1 MFFQRLYHDGLAQA
15 SYLVGCQK
23 TGEGLII
30 DPHRDST
37 VYLNA
42 AKAAGLRISA
52 ITETHIH
59 ADFVSGSRELAQIT
73 GAKLY
78 LSAAGPAAWQY
89 AFASSSP
96 NVQLINDGAS
106 WMVGNL
112 KIEVLHTPGH
122 TPEHVIFLLTDT
134 PVSDQPMGIFT
145 GDVLFVGDVGRPD
158 LLEKAAGVQGAS
170 QAAAKDL
177 FTSLQRIKQLPDF
190 LQVWPGHGSG
200 SACGKALGAVPQ
212 STLGYEKQVNWAFK
226 QQNEADFVAAVLDG
240 QPSPPPYFAAMKRI
254 NRDGPEPRPQ
264 SLPAL
269 SLADIKLANRLVIDL
284 RSANDFAQAS
294 IPGALSLSS
303 GAMLNRW
310 AGWFV
315 SVEST
320 LILIGTEAEAKTAQT
335 ELSMIGIDQIEGFI
349 TPDVLAE
356 WCKTNPSQSYQRL
369 PAASLV
375 DQLDQAFV
383 LDVRTPEEYANGH
396 GTNAVNI
403 PLNELPKR
411 MAEIPN
417 DQPLI
422 VHCQAGGRSPIA
434 MSLLKPHF
442 SQPMLELS
450 DGWNGWYELQQEH
463 HI

>member
-23 TGEGLII
+23 TGEALII
-30 DPHRDST
+30 DPHRDSA

-42 AKAAGLRISA
+42 AQAAGLRISA

-59 ADFVSGSRELAQIT
+59 ADFVSGSRELAHIT

-78 LSAAGPAAWQY
+78 LSAAGTAAWQY
-89 AFASSSP
+89 AFASSTP
-96 NVQLINDGAS
+96 NVQLINDGDS

-122 TPEHVIFLLTDT
+122 TPEHMIFMLTDT
-134 PVSDQPMGIFT
+134 PAGDEPMGIFT
-145 GDVLFVGDVGRPD
+145 GDLLFVGDVGRPD
-158 LLEKAAGVQGAS
+158 LLEKAAGIQGTSEAG
-170 QAAAKDL
+170 AKDL
-177 FTSLQRIKQLPDF
+177 FKSLQRVYNLPDF

-212 STLGYEKQVNWAFK
+212 STLGYEKKVNWAFK
-226 QQNEADFVAAVLDG
+226 YHNESDFVAAVLDG
-240 QPSPPPYFAAMKRI
+240 QPTPPPYFAAMKRI

-264 SLPAL
+264 TLPAL
-269 SLADIKLANRLVIDL
+269 SLADIKLDNRLVVDL

-294 IPGALSLSS
+294 IPGALSLTS

-315 SVEST
+315 PVESQVV
-320 LILIGTEAEAKTAQT
+320 LIGTAEAAKTAQT
-335 ELSMIGIDQIEGFI
+335 ELSMIGIDQIEGYI

-356 WCKTNPSQSYQRL
+356 WLKTNLVQSYQRM
-369 PAASLV
+369 PAANLRE
-375 DQLDQAFV
+375 QLEQAFV

-396 GTNAVNI
+396 GAKAVNI

-442 SQPMLELS
+442 SQAMVEMS
-450 DGWNGWYELQQEH
+450 DGWNGWYQLQKERH
-463 HI
+463 V

>member
-23 TGEGLII
+23 TGEALVI
-30 DPHRDST
+30 DPHRDSA

-42 AKAAGLRISA
+42 AQAAGLRISA

-78 LSAAGPAAWQY
+78 LSAAGTAAWQY

-96 NVQLINDGAS
+96 NVQLINDGDS

-122 TPEHVIFLLTDT
+122 TPEHMIFMLTDT
-134 PVSDQPMGIFT
+134 PAGDEPMGIFT
-145 GDVLFVGDVGRPD
+145 GDLLFAGDVGRPD
-158 LLEKAAGVQGAS
+158 LLEKAAGIQGTSEAG
-170 QAAAKDL
+170 AKDL
-177 FTSLQRIKQLPDF
+177 FKSLQRVAALPDF

-212 STLGYEKQVNWAFK
+212 STLGYEKKVNWAFK
-226 QQNEADFVAAVLDG
+226 YHNEGDFVAAVLDG
-240 QPSPPPYFAAMKRI
+240 QPTPPPYFAAMKRI
-254 NRDGPEPRPQ
+254 NRDGPELRPQ
-264 SLPAL
+264 RLPAL
-269 SLADIKLANRLVIDL
+269 SLAEINLDNRLVVDL

-294 IPGALSLSS
+294 IPGALSLTS

-315 SVEST
+315 PVTSKVV
-320 LILIGTEAEAKTAQT
+320 LIGTAEAAKTAQT
-335 ELSMIGIDQIEGFI
+335 ELSMIGIDQIEGYI
-349 TPDVLAE
+349 TPDVLNK
-356 WCKTNPSQSYQRL
+356 WLKTNPTQSYQRV
-369 PAASLV
+369 PAANLSE
-375 DQLDQAFV
+375 QLDQAFV

-396 GTNAVNI
+396 GAKAVNI

-411 MAEIPN
+411 IAEIPN

-442 SQPMLELS
+442 SQAMVEMS
-450 DGWNGWYELQQEH
+450 DGWNGWYQLQKERH
-463 HI
+463 V

>member
-23 TGEGLII
+23 TGEGLVI

-78 LSAAGPAAWQY
+78 LSAAGPAAWHY
-89 AFASSSP
+89 AFANNDP
-96 NVQLINDGAS
+96 NVQLINDGTS

-122 TPEHVIFLLTDT
+122 TPEHVIFMLTDT
-134 PVSDQPMGIFT
+134 PAGDQPMGIFT
-145 GDVLFVGDVGRPD
+145 GDLLFVGDVGRPD
-158 LLEKAAGVQGAS
+158 LLEKAAGVQGTS
-170 QAAAKDL
+170 QAAAQDL

-226 QQNEADFVAAVLDG
+226 QQNEADFVATVLDG
-240 QPSPPPYFAAMKRI
+240 QPTPPPYFAAMKRI
-254 NRDGPEPRPQ
+254 NHDGPEPRPQ
-264 SLPAL
+264 HLPAL
-269 SLADIKLANRLVIDL
+269 SLVDIKLANRLVIDL

-310 AGWFV
+310 AGWFIP
-315 SVEST
+315 VESKVV
-320 LILIGTEAEAKTAQT
+320 LIGTEAEAKTAQT

-349 TPDVLAE
+349 TPDMLAE
-356 WCKTNPSQSYQRL
+356 WLKTNPSQNYQRR

-396 GTNAVNI
+396 GAKAVNI

-450 DGWNGWYELQQEH
+450 DGWNGWYELQQERH
-463 HI
+463 V

>member
-30 DPHRDST
+30 DPNRDSA

-42 AKAAGLRISA
+42 AKAAGLRITA

-73 GAKLY
+73 GATLY
-78 LSAAGPAAWQY
+78 LSAAGPAEWQY
-89 AFASSSP
+89 AYANNDP
-96 NVQLINDGAS
+96 NIQLINDGDS

-112 KIEVLHTPGH
+112 KLEVLHTPGH

-145 GDVLFVGDVGRPD
+145 GDLLFVGDVGRPD
-158 LLEKAAGVQGAS
+158 LLEKSAGVQGAS
-170 QAAAKDL
+170 QAAAHDL

-190 LQVWPGHGSG
+190 LQVWPGHGAG
-200 SACGKALGAVPQ
+200 SPCGKALGAVPQ
-212 STLGYEKQVNWAFK
+212 STLGYEKQVNWALK
-226 QQNEADFVAAVLDG
+226 QQNEHEFVATVLDG
-240 QPSPPPYFAAMKRI
+240 QPTPPPYFAAMKRI
-254 NRDGPEPRPQ
+254 NRDGTEPRPQ
-264 SLPAL
+264 TLPAL
-269 SLADIKLANRLVIDL
+269 SISEINQDSALIVDL
-284 RSANDFAQAS
+284 RSGNDFAKAS

-315 SVEST
+315 PVESK

-335 ELSMIGIDQIEGFI
+335 DLSMIGIDQIVGYI
-349 TPDVLAE
+349 APDVLAE
-356 WCKTNPSQSYQRL
+356 WLATHPSQSYQRL

-375 DQLDQAFV
+375 DQLERVFV

-396 GTNAVNI
+396 GAKAVNI
-403 PLNELPKR
+403 PLNELSKR
-411 MAEIPN
+411 MAEIPQN
-417 DQPLI
+417 QPLI

-434 MSLLKPHF
+434 MSVLKPHF
-442 SQPMLELS
+442 SQPMLEMA
-450 DGWNGWYELQQEH
+450 DGWNGWHQLQQLQR
-463 HI
+463 I